1 MKRLKTF
8 LLYAL
13 AVAAL
18 WIFSNVIIYISLN
31 STYKNINAKIYTNS
45 PQITIL
51 KNQATYVNGV
61 INGSIKNNTQE
72 IINDKYLKID
82 LYSARDVKLGTKYVK
97 IENLEPDKSKDF
109 EMGYRFTNVDYATLT
124 ITDNAN
130 NATEEEFMSQ
140 ETNTSLIIGTLLIL
154 YFI

>member
-13 AVAAL
+13 AVIAL

-51 KNQATYVNGV
+51 KNQATN
-61 INGSIKNNTQE
+61 
-72 IINDKYLKID
+72 
-82 LYSARDVKLGTKYVK
+82 
-97 IENLEPDKSKDF
+97 
-109 EMGYRFTNVDYATLT
+109 
-124 ITDNAN
+124 
-130 NATEEEFMSQ
+130 
-140 ETNTSLIIGTLLIL
+140 
-154 YFI
+154 